1 MKDWTTNGIY
11 TIKDTLHN
19 DNQMIPFSD
28 LEPNV
33 GSSPRR
39 LFEYNAIK
47 KKPTLNNAMQQ
58 NRFYLLE
65 NIEQNARSMTIQ
77 G

>member
-28 LEPNV
+28 LERNV

-47 KKPTLNNAMQQ
+47 KIKKNN
-58 NRFYLLE
+58 
-65 NIEQNARSMTIQ
+65 T
-77 G
+77 